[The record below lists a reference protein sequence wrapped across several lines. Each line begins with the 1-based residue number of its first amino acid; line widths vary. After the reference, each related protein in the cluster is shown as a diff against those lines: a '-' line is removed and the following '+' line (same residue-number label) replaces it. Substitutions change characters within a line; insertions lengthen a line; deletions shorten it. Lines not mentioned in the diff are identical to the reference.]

1 MRYWIDRRARELSLR
16 FMYSLDVKSEDFS
29 YDFDDFASN
38 VSNFWDT
45 NPINNYYMLK
55 VMRIK
60 DEDMIVIGSAALSN
74 NKIFLRIISKDK
86 FLSPKFDKLTTK
98 VSNPEKFKV
107 FLKTY
112 NLNEKIEGQD
122 ADFYKLLRDIF
133 SNSKK
138 VVTKNVIKNKADEII
153 HGCVKNIKPIDDQ
166 IDQSI
171 KNWRFD
177 RINSV
182 DLNILR
188 IAVFEILFSKG
199 IPVPVSIKEAI
210 VLALKYS
217 SDESCSF
224 INGILDTIS
233 KRALQ

>member
-74 NKIFLRIISKDK
+74 NKIFLRIISKD
-86 FLSPKFDKLTTK
+86 KFDKLTTK

-182 DLNILR
+182 DLYILR

>member
-16 FMYSLDVKSEDFS
+16 FMYSLDVKSADFS
-29 YDFDDFASN
+29 YDFDDFTSN

-74 NKIFLRIISKDK
+74 NKIFLRIISKD
-86 FLSPKFDKLTTK
+86 KFDKLTTK

-153 HGCVKNIKPIDDQ
+153 HGCAKNIKPIDDQ

>member
-1 MRYWIDRRARELSLR
+1 MIKIIIRNI
-16 FMYSLDVKSEDFS
+16 V
-29 YDFDDFASN
+29 
-38 VSNFWDT
+38 V
-45 NPINNYYMLK
+45 INI
-55 VMRIK
+55 R
-60 DEDMIVIGSAALSN
+60 D
-74 NKIFLRIISKDK
+74 FLRIISKD
-86 FLSPKFDKLTTK
+86 KFDKLTTK

-171 KNWRFD
+171 KNWRFH
-177 RINSV
+177 RIISV

>member
-1 MRYWIDRRARELSLR
+1 
-16 FMYSLDVKSEDFS
+16 MYSLDVKSSDFSFDIEDF
-29 YDFDDFASN
+29 N
-38 VSNFWDT
+38 LNISNFWDT

-55 VMRIK
+55 VMKIK
-60 DEDMIVIGSAALSN
+60 DEDMIVIGSSALSN
-74 NKIFLRIISKDK
+74 NKIFLRIISKSK
-86 FLSPKFDKLTTK
+86 FEALVSK
-98 VSNPEKFKV
+98 VGNIEKFKV

-112 NLNEKIEGQD
+112 NLNEKIEGHD
-122 ADFYKLLRDIF
+122 SDFYKLLRDIF
-133 SNSKK
+133 ADSRK
-138 VVTKNVIKNKADEII
+138 VVTRNVIKNKADEII
-153 HGCVKNIKPIDDQ
+153 QGCVKNIKPIDDQ

-217 SDESCSF
+217 SDESCGF

>member
-1 MRYWIDRRARELSLR
+1 LSLR
-16 FMYSLDVKSEDFS
+16 FMYSLDVRYSDEPINPIDFR
-29 YDFDDFASN
+29 SN
-38 VSNFWDT
+38 ILSFWST

-55 VMRIK
+55 KLRIK
-60 DEDMIVIGSAALSN
+60 KNNMIVIGCSTLKN
-74 NKIFLRIISKDK
+74 NRIFLRIIDSDKFNKIILPLENKDK
-86 FLSPKFDKLTTK
+86 FKS
-98 VSNPEKFKV
+98 
-107 FLKTY
+107 FLRNY
-112 NLNEKIEGQD
+112 NLNEKTD
-122 ADFYKLLRDIF
+122 YNDSDFYKILRDLF
-133 SNSKK
+133 ANSKK
-138 VVTKNVIKNKADEII
+138 IVTRNIIKNKATEII
-153 HGCVKNIKPIDDQ
+153 SGCVKNIKPIDDE

-188 IAVFEILFSKG
+188 IAVYEILFSRG

-224 INGILDTIS
+224 INGILDSIS
-233 KRALQ
+233 KRAVQ

>member
-74 NKIFLRIISKDK
+74 NKIFLRIISKD
-86 FLSPKFDKLTTK
+86 KFDKLTTK

-188 IAVFEILFSKG
+188 IAVFEILFSKCKPDIIILATQKNIISG
-199 IPVPVSIKEAI
+199 PVTK
-210 VLALKYS
+210 
-217 SDESCSF
+217 SCV
-224 INGILDTIS
+224 G
-233 KRALQ
+233 

>member
-60 DEDMIVIGSAALSN
+60 NEDMIVIGSAALSN
-74 NKIFLRIISKDK
+74 NKIFLRIISKD
-86 FLSPKFDKLTTK
+86 KFDKLTTK

>member
-1 MRYWIDRRARELSLR
+1 VRYWIDRRARELSLR
-16 FMYSLDVKSEDFS
+16 FMYSLDVKSTDFSFDIEDF
-29 YDFDDFASN
+29 N
-38 VSNFWDT
+38 LNISNFWET

-55 VMRIK
+55 VIKIK
-60 DEDMIVIGSAALSN
+60 DEDMTVIGSSALSN
-74 NKIFLRIISKDK
+74 NKIFLRIIAKAK
-86 FLSPKFDKLTTK
+86 FETL
-98 VSNPEKFKV
+98 VSNVGNLEKFKV

-112 NLNEKIEGQD
+112 NLNEKIEGHD
-122 ADFYKLLRDIF
+122 SDFYKLLRDIF
-133 SNSKK
+133 SNSRK
-138 VVTKNVIKNKADEII
+138 VVTRNVIKNKADEII
-153 HGCVKNIKPIDDQ
+153 QGCVKNIKPIDDQ

-217 SDESCSF
+217 SDESCGF

>member
-1 MRYWIDRRARELSLR
+1 MKYWIDRRARELSLR
-16 FMYSLDVKSEDFS
+16 FMYSLDVKSSDFS
-29 YDFDDFASN
+29 YDFEIFNEN
-38 VSNFWDT
+38 VSNFWDS

-55 VMRIK
+55 IMRIK
-60 DEDMIVIGSAALSN
+60 DEEMIVIGSTALSN
-74 NKIFLRIISKDK
+74 NKIFLRIISKVK
-86 FLSPKFDKLTTK
+86 FNSLISKLGNI
-98 VSNPEKFKV
+98 SKFKT
-107 FLKTY
+107 FLKLY
-112 NLNEKIEGQD
+112 NLNEKIEGHD
-122 ADFYKLLRDIF
+122 ADFYKVLRDIF
-133 SNSKK
+133 ANSRK
-138 VVTKNVIKNKADEII
+138 VVTKNIIKNKADEII
-153 HGCVKNIKPIDDQ
+153 HGCAKNIKPIDDQ
-166 IDQSI
+166 IDQTI

-177 RINSV
+177 RINTV

-217 SDESCSF
+217 SDESCGF

>member
-1 MRYWIDRRARELSLR
+1 MRYWINRRARELSLR
-16 FMYSLDVKSEDFS
+16 FMYSLDVRYSDEPINPIDFR
-29 YDFDDFASN
+29 SN
-38 VSNFWDT
+38 ILSFWST

-55 VMRIK
+55 KLRIK
-60 DEDMIVIGSAALSN
+60 KNNMIVIGCSTLKN
-74 NKIFLRIISKDK
+74 NRIFLRIIDSDKFNKIILPLENKDK
-86 FLSPKFDKLTTK
+86 FKS
-98 VSNPEKFKV
+98 
-107 FLKTY
+107 FLRNY
-112 NLNEKIEGQD
+112 NLNEKTD
-122 ADFYKLLRDIF
+122 YNDSDFYKILRDLF
-133 SNSKK
+133 ANSKK
-138 VVTKNVIKNKADEII
+138 IVTRNIIKNKATEII
-153 HGCVKNIKPIDDQ
+153 SGCVKNIKPIDDE

-188 IAVFEILFSKG
+188 IAVYEILFSRG

-224 INGILDTIS
+224 INGILDSIS
-233 KRALQ
+233 KRAVQ

>member
-74 NKIFLRIISKDK
+74 NKIFLRIISKD
-86 FLSPKFDKLTTK
+86 KFDKLTTK

-233 KRALQ
+233 KRALQWLVLF

>member
-16 FMYSLDVKSEDFS
+16 FMYSLDVKSADFS
-29 YDFDDFASN
+29 YDFDDFTSN

-86 FLSPKFDKLTTK
+86 FDKLTTK

-107 FLKTY
+107 FLKIY
-112 NLNEKIEGQD
+112 NLNEKIEGHD

>member
-1 MRYWIDRRARELSLR
+1 MRYWINRRARELSLR
-16 FMYSLDVKSEDFS
+16 FMYSLDVRYSDEPINPIDFR
-29 YDFDDFASN
+29 SN
-38 VSNFWDT
+38 ILSFWST

-55 VMRIK
+55 KLRIK
-60 DEDMIVIGSAALSN
+60 KNNMIVIGCSTLKN
-74 NKIFLRIISKDK
+74 NRIFLRIIDSDKFNKIILPLENKDK
-86 FLSPKFDKLTTK
+86 FKS
-98 VSNPEKFKV
+98 
-107 FLKTY
+107 FLRNY
-112 NLNEKIEGQD
+112 NLNEKTD
-122 ADFYKLLRDIF
+122 YNDSDFYKILRDLF
-133 SNSKK
+133 ANSKK
-138 VVTKNVIKNKADEII
+138 IVTRNIIKNKATEII
-153 HGCVKNIKPIDDQ
+153 SGCVKNIKPIDDE

-188 IAVFEILFSKG
+188 IAVYEILFSRG

-224 INGILDTIS
+224 INGILDSIS

>member
-16 FMYSLDVKSEDFS
+16 FMYSLDVKSDDFS

-74 NKIFLRIISKDK
+74 NKIFLRIISKD
-86 FLSPKFDKLTTK
+86 KFDKLTTK

>member
-16 FMYSLDVKSEDFS
+16 FMYSLDVKSADFS
-29 YDFDDFASN
+29 YDFDDFTSN

-86 FLSPKFDKLTTK
+86 FDKLTTK

-112 NLNEKIEGQD
+112 NLNEKIEGHD

>member
-16 FMYSLDVKSEDFS
+16 FMYSLDVKSADFS

-86 FLSPKFDKLTTK
+86 FDKLTTK

-112 NLNEKIEGQD
+112 NLNEKIEGHD

>member
-74 NKIFLRIISKDK
+74 NKIFLRIISKD
-86 FLSPKFDKLTTK
+86 KFDKLTTK

>member
-60 DEDMIVIGSAALSN
+60 DEAMIVIGSAALSN
-74 NKIFLRIISKDK
+74 NKIFLRIISKD
-86 FLSPKFDKLTTK
+86 KFDKLTTK

>member
-1 MRYWIDRRARELSLR
+1 MRYLIDRRARELSLR

-86 FLSPKFDKLTTK
+86 FDKLTTK
-98 VSNPEKFKV
+98 VSYPEKFKV

-138 VVTKNVIKNKADEII
+138 VITKNVIKNKADEII

>member
-1 MRYWIDRRARELSLR
+1 MTISTYIL
-16 FMYSLDVKSEDFS
+16 FS
-29 YDFDDFASN
+29 
-38 VSNFWDT
+38 
-45 NPINNYYMLK
+45 
-55 VMRIK
+55 
-60 DEDMIVIGSAALSN
+60 IVIFLGIIFLLVGMLLGVKAKLVPSGPVKLLVNGENEVEVSSGNTLLSTLSN
-74 NKIFLRIISKDK
+74 NKIFLRIIAKAK
-86 FLSPKFDKLTTK
+86 FEVL
-98 VSNPEKFKV
+98 VSNVGNLEKFKV

-112 NLNEKIEGQD
+112 NLNEKIEGHD
-122 ADFYKLLRDIF
+122 SDFYKLLRDIF
-133 SNSKK
+133 SNSRK
-138 VVTKNVIKNKADEII
+138 VVTRNVIKNKADEII
-153 HGCVKNIKPIDDQ
+153 QGCVKNIKPIDDQ

-217 SDESCSF
+217 SDESCGF

>member
-16 FMYSLDVKSEDFS
+16 FMYSLDVKSADFS
-29 YDFDDFASN
+29 YDFDDFTSN

-60 DEDMIVIGSAALSN
+60 DEGMIVIGSAALSN
-74 NKIFLRIISKDK
+74 NKIFLRIISKD
-86 FLSPKFDKLTTK
+86 KFDKLTTK

-112 NLNEKIEGQD
+112 NLNEKIEGHD

>member
-86 FLSPKFDKLTTK
+86 FDKLTTK

-138 VVTKNVIKNKADEII
+138 VVTKNVIKNKAVEII

-233 KRALQ
+233 KRAIQ

>member
-1 MRYWIDRRARELSLR
+1 
-16 FMYSLDVKSEDFS
+16 MYSLDVKSSDFSFDIEDF
-29 YDFDDFASN
+29 N
-38 VSNFWDT
+38 LNISNFWDT

-55 VMRIK
+55 VMKIK
-60 DEDMIVIGSAALSN
+60 DEDMIVIGSSALSN
-74 NKIFLRIISKDK
+74 NKIFLRIIPKSK
-86 FLSPKFDKLTTK
+86 FEALVSK
-98 VSNPEKFKV
+98 VGNIEKFKV

-112 NLNEKIEGQD
+112 NLNEKIEGHD
-122 ADFYKLLRDIF
+122 SDFYKLLRDIF
-133 SNSKK
+133 ADSRK
-138 VVTKNVIKNKADEII
+138 VVTRNVIKNKADEII
-153 HGCVKNIKPIDDQ
+153 QGCVKNIKPIDDQ

-217 SDESCSF
+217 SDESCGF

>member
-1 MRYWIDRRARELSLR
+1 MVWFGLGPVLVQEIRSNI
-16 FMYSLDVKSEDFS
+16 SE
-29 YDFDDFASN
+29 
-38 VSNFWDT
+38 
-45 NPINNYYMLK
+45 
-55 VMRIK
+55 
-60 DEDMIVIGSAALSN
+60 
-74 NKIFLRIISKDK
+74 
-86 FLSPKFDKLTTK
+86 
-98 VSNPEKFKV
+98 SNPEKFKV

>member
-1 MRYWIDRRARELSLR
+1 
-16 FMYSLDVKSEDFS
+16 MYSLDVKSSDFSFDIEDFNL
-29 YDFDDFASN
+29 N

-55 VMRIK
+55 VMKIK
-60 DEDMIVIGSAALSN
+60 DEDMIVIGSSALSN
-74 NKIFLRIISKDK
+74 NKIFLRIISKSK
-86 FLSPKFDKLTTK
+86 FEALVSK
-98 VSNPEKFKV
+98 VGNIEKFKV

-112 NLNEKIEGQD
+112 NLNEKIEGHD
-122 ADFYKLLRDIF
+122 SDFYKLLRDIF
-133 SNSKK
+133 ADSRK
-138 VVTKNVIKNKADEII
+138 VVTRNVIKNKADEII
-153 HGCVKNIKPIDDQ
+153 QGCVKNIKPIDDQ

-217 SDESCSF
+217 SDESCGF

>member
-1 MRYWIDRRARELSLR
+1 MKYWIDRRARELSLR
-16 FMYSLDVKSEDFS
+16 FMYSLDFKSTEDS
-29 YDFDDFASN
+29 YDLSEFKDN
-38 VSNFWDT
+38 VSSFWET

-55 VMRIK
+55 IMNIK
-60 DEDMIVIGSAALSN
+60 KEEMIVIGCSALKN
-74 NKIFLRIISKDK
+74 NKIFLRIINKDK
-86 FLSPKFDKLTTK
+86 FNLLISTLED
-98 VSNPEKFKV
+98 SDKFKG
-107 FLKTY
+107 FLRTY
-112 NLNEKIEGQD
+112 NLNERTKTED
-122 ADFYKLLRDIF
+122 SDFYKILRDIF
-133 SNSKK
+133 ANSKK
-138 VVTKNVIKNKADEII
+138 IITKNIIKNKADEII
-153 HGCVKNIKPIDDQ
+153 NGCVKNIKPIDDQ

-171 KNWRFD
+171 KNWKFD

-188 IAVFEILFSKG
+188 IAVFEILFSNG

-217 SDESCSF
+217 SDESCGF

>member
-16 FMYSLDVKSEDFS
+16 FMYSLDVKSADFS
-29 YDFDDFASN
+29 YDFDDFTSN

-60 DEDMIVIGSAALSN
+60 DEDMIVIGSAALRN
-74 NKIFLRIISKDK
+74 NKIFLRIISKD
-86 FLSPKFDKLTTK
+86 KFDKLTTK

>member
-16 FMYSLDVKSEDFS
+16 FMYSLDVKSADFS
-29 YDFDDFASN
+29 YDFDDFTSN

-86 FLSPKFDKLTTK
+86 FDKLTTK

-112 NLNEKIEGQD
+112 NLNEKIEGHD

-153 HGCVKNIKPIDDQ
+153 HGCAKNIKPIDDQ

>member
-1 MRYWIDRRARELSLR
+1 
-16 FMYSLDVKSEDFS
+16 MYSLDVKSADFSFDIEDF
-29 YDFDDFASN
+29 N
-38 VSNFWDT
+38 LNISNFWET

-55 VMRIK
+55 VMKIK
-60 DEDMIVIGSAALSN
+60 DEDMIVIGSSALSN
-74 NKIFLRIISKDK
+74 NKIFLRIIAKAK
-86 FLSPKFDKLTTK
+86 FEVL
-98 VSNPEKFKV
+98 VSNVGNLEKFKV

-112 NLNEKIEGQD
+112 NLNEKIEGHD
-122 ADFYKLLRDIF
+122 SDFYKLLRDIF
-133 SNSKK
+133 SNSRK
-138 VVTKNVIKNKADEII
+138 VVTRNVIKNKADEII
-153 HGCVKNIKPIDDQ
+153 QGCVKNIKPIDDQ

-217 SDESCSF
+217 SDESCGF

>member
-16 FMYSLDVKSEDFS
+16 FMYSLDVKSADFS
-29 YDFDDFASN
+29 YDFDDFTSN

-86 FLSPKFDKLTTK
+86 FDKLTTK

-112 NLNEKIEGQD
+112 NFNEKIEGHD

>member
-16 FMYSLDVKSEDFS
+16 FMYSLDVKSADFS
-29 YDFDDFASN
+29 YDFDDFTSN

-86 FLSPKFDKLTTK
+86 FDNLTTK

-112 NLNEKIEGQD
+112 NLNEKIEGHD

>member
-1 MRYWIDRRARELSLR
+1 
-16 FMYSLDVKSEDFS
+16 MYSLDVKSADFSFDIEDF
-29 YDFDDFASN
+29 N
-38 VSNFWDT
+38 LNISNFWET

-55 VMRIK
+55 VIKIK
-60 DEDMIVIGSAALSN
+60 DEDMTVIGSSALSN
-74 NKIFLRIISKDK
+74 NKIFLRIIAKAK
-86 FLSPKFDKLTTK
+86 FETL
-98 VSNPEKFKV
+98 VSNVGNLEKFKV

-112 NLNEKIEGQD
+112 NLNEKIEGHD
-122 ADFYKLLRDIF
+122 SDFYKLLRDIF
-133 SNSKK
+133 SNSRK
-138 VVTKNVIKNKADEII
+138 VVTRNVIKNKADEII
-153 HGCVKNIKPIDDQ
+153 QGCVKNIKPIDDQ

-217 SDESCSF
+217 SDESCGF

>member
-1 MRYWIDRRARELSLR
+1 
-16 FMYSLDVKSEDFS
+16 MYSLDFKSTEDS
-29 YDFDDFASN
+29 YDLSEFKDN
-38 VSNFWDT
+38 VSSFWET

-55 VMRIK
+55 IMNIK
-60 DEDMIVIGSAALSN
+60 KEEMIVIGCSALKN
-74 NKIFLRIISKDK
+74 NKIFLRIINKDK
-86 FLSPKFDKLTTK
+86 FNLLISTLED
-98 VSNPEKFKV
+98 SDKFKG
-107 FLKTY
+107 FLRTY
-112 NLNEKIEGQD
+112 NLNERTKTED
-122 ADFYKLLRDIF
+122 SDFYKILRDIF
-133 SNSKK
+133 ANSKK
-138 VVTKNVIKNKADEII
+138 IITKNIIKNKADEII
-153 HGCVKNIKPIDDQ
+153 NGCVKNIKPIDDQ

-171 KNWRFD
+171 KNWKFD

-188 IAVFEILFSKG
+188 IAVFEILFSNG

-217 SDESCSF
+217 SDESCGF